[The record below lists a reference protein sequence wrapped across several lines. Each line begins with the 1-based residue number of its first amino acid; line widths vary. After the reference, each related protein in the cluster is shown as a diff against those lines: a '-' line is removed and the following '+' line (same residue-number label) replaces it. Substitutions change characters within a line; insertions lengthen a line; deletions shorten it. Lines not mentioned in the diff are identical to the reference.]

1 MFLKNDKIIQ
11 NDLISSL
18 NIGLKLIKS
27 IDDTFYQSYDKDKII
42 QLEDKDFLDADYF
55 FTKVFSFYNNSVQEF
70 KTFILEKHSV
80 DDYHLYFNKYTDQNK
95 IDNLELEILNNFKSD
110 QQLDI
115 KKIKILNFEKLKK
128 SNNFFLRYN
137 HGVWDHLTEY
147 FKYSNNKNS
156 YIQKKL
162 FSVYLL
168 PVLKSKYI
176 IYIMYYLTIKKVNNF
191 NLFFSLINGGLSLDE
206 IISKM
211 NNKKYVEF
219 LMFWNSLNDKKIDLY
234 DSNQI
239 ERLFH
244 NNEVIDKCIFKNK
257 DCILIIGPKHLKD
270 IKINLNEKKDIFKL
284 IIPSK
289 NIFYL
294 WREVSMMIVGIIDF
308 LKKNNYNNILIFWQG
323 GPSAINFSY
332 YLDQLYKNITFFDL
346 GRIMDVPY
354 KNYKMNDRFQN
365 LNNNSNPI
373 FFI

>member
-95 IDNLELEILNNFKSD
+95 IENLESKILDDLKSD

-115 KKIKILNFEKLKK
+115 KKIKIKNFEKLEK

-137 HGVWDHLTEY
+137 HGVWDHLSEY
-147 FKYSNNKNS
+147 FKYSNNKNN

-162 FSVYLL
+162 LPAYLL
-168 PVLKSKYI
+168 PVLKSKYL
-176 IYIMYYLTIKKVNNF
+176 IYIMYYLTTKKVNNF
-191 NLFFSLINGGLSLDE
+191 NFFFSLINGGLSLDE
-206 IISKM
+206 TISKM

-219 LMFWNSLNDKKIDLY
+219 LLFWNSLNDKKIDLY

-239 ERLFH
+239 EKLFH
-244 NNEVIDKCIFKNK
+244 DNEVIDKCIFKNK

-270 IKINLNEKKDIFKL
+270 IKINLKEKVDTFKL

-294 WREVSMMIVGIIDF
+294 WREVSMMIVGIMDF

-346 GRIMDVPY
+346 GRIMDIPY